1 MHVEYSRPTLQ
12 HQLFSNTP
20 KLGTSHFRARHPSCL
35 ILPITFTQTARIQKE
50 KRQDSSTLSTKSG
63 KTVKEIM
70 DIPKIDPPPYSTAI
84 RETKLPATVVN
95 WKWRLRRCRRWTR
108 LSFIC
113 LLCVLWLGFR
123 QREPVR
129 HPPSS
134 EINIHSLSV
143 ARIKQNLSTCAKLG
157 TKPADPI
164 GLGRGRNARYIEGQ
178 KPTLITNATVWIG
191 EPAEGKDP
199 RVGTSY
205 SWITT
210 DVFLENGLIKR
221 VERGL
226 QNKHDLPSDVLVYDA
241 AGRPLTSGIIDMHSH
256 AGVHSL
262 PTLHGNEDV
271 SELSTNITPYVRSID
286 GIQPLDQQLQ
296 VIKSGGVT
304 TSLILPGS
312 SNNIGGEAFV
322 FKHAVGRKD
331 GRNETSVADML
342 VDPERTWRY
351 MKMACGENAKRVHGK
366 PGERGPTSR
375 LGESWEL
382 RRAFERAARL
392 MREQDDWCNL
402 AGQDIDRIKTY
413 FPYELEWEALIAALR
428 GQVHV
433 HVHCYTIPDL
443 EAFVDHS
450 NEFQFPV
457 RAFHHAHQAYLVPE
471 VGFQPH

>member
-1 MHVEYSRPTLQ
+1 MT
-12 HQLFSNTP
+12 
-20 KLGTSHFRARHPSCL
+20 G
-35 ILPITFTQTARIQKE
+35 
-50 KRQDSSTLSTKSG
+50 
-63 KTVKEIM
+63 EIM
-70 DIPKIDPPPYSTAI
+70 DTPTVDPPPYSVAI
-84 RETKLPATVVN
+84 RETCLPTTVVS

-113 LLCVLWLGFR
+113 LLCVLYLGYL
-123 QREPVR
+123 QRD
-129 HPPSS
+129 PSRRLFS
-134 EINIHSLSV
+134 PEINVQGLSV
-143 ARIKQNLSTCAKLG
+143 ARLKDDLSTCANLR

-164 GLGRGRNARYIEGQ
+164 GLGRGRNARYINGQ
-178 KPTLITNATVWIG
+178 KPTLITNATVWVG

-199 RVGTSY
+199 RLGTSY
-205 SWITT
+205 SWILA
-210 DVFLENGLIKR
+210 DVFLEYGLVKR
-221 VERGL
+221 VGQGL
-226 QNKHDLPSDVLVYDA
+226 HNTHDLPNDVLVYDA
-241 AGRPLTSGIIDMHSH
+241 AGRPLTSGIIDIHSH

-286 GIQPLDQQLQ
+286 CIQPLDQQLQ

-322 FKHAVGRKD
+322 IKHAVGRKD
-331 GRNETSVADML
+331 GRNETRAIDML
-342 VDPERTWRY
+342 ADPGRSWRY

-366 PGERGPTSR
+366 SGESGPTSR

-382 RRAFERAARL
+382 RHAFERAARL
-392 MREQDDWCNL
+392 MLEQDDWCDL
-402 AGQDIDRIKTY
+402 AGQDIGRVDTY
-413 FPYELEWEALIAALR
+413 LPYELEWEALVAVLR
-428 GQVHV
+428 GQIQVHI
-433 HVHCYTIPDL
+433 HCYTVPDL

-471 VGFQPH
+471 VGSQQS